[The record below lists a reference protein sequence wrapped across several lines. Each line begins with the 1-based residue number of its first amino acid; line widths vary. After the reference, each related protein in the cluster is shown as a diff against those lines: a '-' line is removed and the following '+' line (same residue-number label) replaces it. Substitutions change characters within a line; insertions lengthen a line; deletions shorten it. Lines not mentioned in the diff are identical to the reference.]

1 LKAGKLASSSESGF
15 GISIREWALHMNI
28 QNTSKWMTAQE
39 AAIYLRI
46 ERRTILSWVR
56 QGKLKGYRLS
66 GTTRYVWRFLSTDLD
81 AMLKPP
87 SVCPEGTVQ

>member
-1 LKAGKLASSSESGF
+1 
-15 GISIREWALHMNI
+15 
-28 QNTSKWMTAQE
+28 MTAQE

-87 SVCPEGTVQ
+87 SVCPEGTVR

>member
-1 LKAGKLASSSESGF
+1 
-15 GISIREWALHMNI
+15 MNI

-66 GTTRYVWRFLSTDLD
+66 GTKRYVWRFLSIDLD

>member
-1 LKAGKLASSSESGF
+1 
-15 GISIREWALHMNI
+15 MNI

-66 GTTRYVWRFLSTDLD
+66 GTKRYVWRFLSTDLD
-81 AMLKPP
+81 DMLNPP